1 MTAKKIS
8 TYSDIVITTD
18 RQKIVLELLATA
30 TKKDLDE
37 HFERVLKYAELLSA
51 DDIWIVHFTCEDG
64 YATQKLQ
71 WPPDDKINV
80 VHFFHD
86 RMLNVIINARYIGSA
101 GTIEYI
107 VDKVVPL
114 LS

>member
-30 TKKDLDE
+30 TKKVLDE

-64 YATQKLQ
+64 YATQKL
-71 WPPDDKINV
+71 DDKINV

-86 RMLNVIINARYIGSA
+86 QMLNVIMNARYAESA